1 MDKIPS
7 ATKEPSGTGETGA
20 QSEQTAA
27 GGQKDNPDIGQLEE
41 EMKQALVS
49 KGTKKS
55 AHGQPQE
62 EGTNGPGEGVGSV
75 KSDQNT
81 YMNMAEKV
89 SKKEKAKPKGG
100 QDKKEKA
107 STKTQGSAR
116 PEGRAKK
123 GHYKENVKQFTAAIK
138 GTPEKASK
146 QKTEQVP
153 RPREPTQ
160 EKTGLTKLKSG
171 VAEPKSGVTQH
182 KSGTTE
188 QTPGLSNFMQAE
200 GEQNSKTGDMSKT
213 GDKSQTGD
221 DKVKQ
226 LLSMQSNKSDQKS
239 GSGQNADAKLKSLLK
254 SD

>member
-7 ATKEPSGTGETGA
+7 ASKKPSGTGETGA
-20 QSEQTAA
+20 QSGQTAA

-55 AHGQPQE
+55 THGQPQE
-62 EGTNGPGEGVGSV
+62 EANNAPGEGGPVGSV

-89 SKKEKAKPKGG
+89 SKKDKAKPKGG

-107 STKTQGSAR
+107 SA
-116 PEGRAKK
+116 
-123 GHYKENVKQFTAAIK
+123 
-138 GTPEKASK
+138 
-146 QKTEQVP
+146 
-153 RPREPTQ
+153 
-160 EKTGLTKLKSG
+160 KTGLTKLKSG
-171 VAEPKSGVTQH
+171 VTEPKSGVSVTQQ

-200 GEQNSKTGDMSKT
+200 GEQNSKTGDKSKT
-213 GDKSQTGD
+213 GD
-221 DKVKQ
+221 DKMKQ
-226 LLSMQSNKSDQKS
+226 LLSMESNKSDQKS